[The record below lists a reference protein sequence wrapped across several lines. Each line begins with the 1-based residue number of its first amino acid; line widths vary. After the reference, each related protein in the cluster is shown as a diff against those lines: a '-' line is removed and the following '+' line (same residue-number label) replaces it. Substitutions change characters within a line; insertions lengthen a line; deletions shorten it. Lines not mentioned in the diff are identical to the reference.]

1 MPFHHV
7 FDAHVYFYT
16 CDGGFSSS
24 SINFICQMYVAC
36 RTALSTLVVCELVIK
51 GNHVD
56 LQPFRISAVKQVN
69 DLPVVFLCF
78 VASGV
83 GCVPSYYM

>member
-7 FDAHVYFYT
+7 LDVHVYFCS

-24 SINFICQMYVAC
+24 SINLIYQLYVTS
-36 RTALSTLVVCELVIK
+36 RTALSECVVCELVIK
-51 GNHVD
+51 ENHVD
-56 LQPFRISAVKQVN
+56 LHPFRISAVKQVN

>member
-1 MPFHHV
+1 M
-7 FDAHVYFYT
+7 FDVHVYFYF
-16 CDGGFSSS
+16 CDVGFSSS
-24 SINFICQMYVAC
+24 SINFFYQMYVTS
-36 RTALSTLVVCELVIK
+36 RTALLECVVCELLIK

-56 LQPFRISAVKQVN
+56 LHPFRISAVKRVN

-83 GCVPSYYM
+83 GCVRSYYM